1 VAGKTV
7 TALRPR
13 RGDRVLVELDDEE
26 WRVLPAA
33 AVVAAGLREG
43 IELDRGRLRML
54 RRELRRS
61 EALTAAAR
69 ALRGCDLSAHRLK
82 ERLERAGISRPARE
96 QVVGTL
102 TAWGIVDDSRLA
114 AAAAQ
119 SLAKRGLGDSAI
131 RFRLEQLGLES
142 EHVSLALA
150 DVAPEEDRARELLSG
165 AAPTP
170 KTARLLATRGF
181 SDDAIEAA
189 MGTSVADDG

>member
-1 VAGKTV
+1 VAAKTV

-33 AVVAAGLREG
+33 VVVGAGLREG
-43 IELDRGRLRML
+43 IELDRGRLRAL

-61 EALTAAAR
+61 EALTAAAG
-69 ALRGCDLSAHRLK
+69 ALRRRDLSARRLQ

-102 TAWGIVDDSRLA
+102 TALGIVDDSRLA

-119 SLAKRGLGDSAI
+119 SLAKRGLGDAAI
-131 RFRLEQLGLES
+131 RFRLEQLGLER

-150 DVAPEEDRARELLSG
+150 DLAPEEDRARELLSG
-165 AAPTP
+165 APPTP
-170 KTARLLATRGF
+170 KSARLLAGRGF

-189 MGTSVADDG
+189 VGTPVADDG